1 MNVSKGSKKAEDKNF
16 YEEIRLWHKSRNHE
30 NTGVVKGYAISL
42 ILPPI
47 SINGMRGRI
56 SMTGSAR

>member
-16 YEEIRLWHKSRNHE
+16 YGEIRLWHKSRNHE

-42 ILPPI
+42 ILPPHFHQRHEGQ
-47 SINGMRGRI
+47 NRR
-56 SMTGSAR
+56 